1 MKINNHTQYAIKLN
15 TDIRGYI
22 SRKKKK
28 NWKNTAQLP
37 SVSASIKSKK
47 VRDVNVSCKLRNPST
62 KSTVLLREPRKK
74 DEKNIDLANKKTQYN
89 DLLRD

>member
-22 SRKKKK
+22 SRKKKTE
-28 NWKNTAQLP
+28 KNTAQLP